1 MHTSNMFNQEL
12 RRYAAFSDKR
22 APGKVRRVVLATLL
36 VLFGANAMAIEEPAY
51 KIVREGPDFEL
62 RRYQP
67 QLLAETEVRGRFDQA
82 GGKAFRILA
91 DYIFGNNQAAEKIA
105 MTAPV
110 SQRPGEAR
118 DQDGGTR
125 IEMTAPVTQRAANA
139 RTGTFVVSFVLPARF
154 NLDTVPRPN
163 DARVGLRETPGRLVA
178 ALRYSGGWGESRYR
192 THEAQLLAAVR
203 AAGLTPI
210 GGPVYARYNSP
221 FSLPFLRRNEV
232 LIEVAEGQD

>member
-1 MHTSNMFNQEL
+1 L
-12 RRYAAFSDKR
+12 A
-22 APGKVRRVVLATLL
+22 VVLVMFAG
-36 VLFGANAMAIEEPAY
+36 VAMAIEEPGYAV
-51 KIVREGPDFEL
+51 VREGPDFEL

-91 DYIFGNNQAAEKIA
+91 DYIFGNNQGAEKIA

-110 SQRPGEAR
+110 SQRPAEDK
-118 DQDGGTR
+118 DQDRGTR

-139 RTGTFVVSFVLPARF
+139 QTGTFMVSFVMPARF
-154 NLDTVPRPN
+154 TLDTVPRPN
-163 DARVGLRETPGRLVA
+163 DARVRLREEPGRLMA

-192 THEAQLLAAVR
+192 AHEARLLAAVR

-210 GGPVYARYNSP
+210 GEPIYARYNSP

-232 LIEVAEGQD
+232 LVGVAEPRD